1 MAPLRPEEFMRKLG
15 WLRVIA
21 RLIAL
26 STAGGFALW
35 SPASGAEDP
44 YPARAVRIVVPSAPG
59 STTDTL
65 ARIVADRLGRTWAKA
80 VIVENIAGGAM
91 NPGATSVARAAPDGY
106 VLMVAPPA
114 PLAFNDLLY
123 RDLGYR
129 PSQFVPITLLAKV
142 PNILV
147 VRKDLPAASLGDL
160 LALAKAQPGKLT
172 YASQGVGSTAHLSA
186 SQLEALAGIKMV
198 HVPYRGA
205 QPALTDVMAGH
216 VDLFFDTPTT
226 SVPLYRNRMV
236 NILAVADLERTRALP
251 EVPTFS
257 EAGLPGFRSIT
268 WFALVAPPGT
278 PAAIADKINRDVVE
292 GLTTKDVSDKLHDL
306 SLDLGATTRAD
317 TAKFFAEEAAL
328 WSKVIKQANIELQ

>member
-1 MAPLRPEEFMRKLG
+1 MRKLAT
-15 WLRVIA
+15 LLVIA
-21 RLIAL
+21 AL
-26 STAGGFALW
+26 AAILPIAGGPPRAQ
-35 SPASGAEDP
+35 ET
-44 YPARAVRIVVPSAPG
+44 YPARTVRLVVPSAPG

-65 ARIVADRLGRTWAKA
+65 ARIVADRLGRTWAKP

-91 NPGATSVARAAPDGY
+91 NPGATAVARAAPDGY
-106 VLMVAPPA
+106 TLLVAPPA
-114 PLAFNDLLY
+114 PLAFNDRLY
-123 RDLGYR
+123 RNLGYR
-129 PSQFVPITLLAKV
+129 PSEFVPITLLAKI

-147 VRKDLPAASLGDL
+147 VRKDLPVASLKEL
-160 LALAKAQPGKLT
+160 IALAKASPGKLS

-205 QPALTDVMAGH
+205 QPALTDLMAGQ

-226 SVPLYRNRMV
+226 SVPLYRNRML

-251 EVPTFS
+251 EIPTFS

-268 WFALVAPPGT
+268 WFGLAAPPGT
-278 PAAIADKINRDVVE
+278 PAAVADKIHHDVVE
-292 GLTTKDVSDKLHDL
+292 GLMSREIADKLRAL
-306 SLDLGATTRAD
+306 SLDVGALSRAD

-328 WSKVIKQANIELQ
+328 WSKVIEQAQIELQ